1 MSYRFMRILVM
12 FDLPVVTAAERREYV
27 KFRKYLIK
35 SGFLMMQESVY
46 CKLSPN
52 STLADAMIENVR
64 RNKPEKGLVQV
75 LKVTEKQYAKME
87 FIVGEGRSEVLSSD
101 DRLVIL

>member
-12 FDLPVVTAAERREYV
+12 FDLPVITSAERKEYA

-35 SGFLMMQESVY
+35 AGFLMMQESVY
-46 CKLSPN
+46 CKLTPN
-52 STLADAMIENVR
+52 STLADAAIENVR
-64 RNKPEKGLVQV
+64 KNKPEKGLVQV

-87 FIVGEGRSEVLSSD
+87 YIVGEGRTEVLSSD
-101 DRLVIL
+101 DRLVVL

>member
-1 MSYRFMRILVM
+1 MRILVM
-12 FDLPVVTAAERREYV
+12 FDLPMTTSAERKEYT

-52 STLADAMIENVR
+52 STLADAVIENVR
-64 RNKPEKGLVQV
+64 KNKPEKGVVQV
-75 LKVTEKQYAKME
+75 LRVTEKQYAKME
-87 FIVGEGRSEVLSSD
+87 YIVGEGQTEVLSSD

>member
-12 FDLPVVTAAERREYV
+12 FDLPVDTSADRREYV

-35 SGFLMMQESVY
+35 SGFLMLQESIY

-52 STLADAMIENVR
+52 STLAEAMIENIR
-64 RNKPEKGLVQV
+64 KNKPEKGLVQV

-87 FIVGEGRSEVLSSD
+87 YIVGEGKTEVLTSD
-101 DRLVIL
+101 ERLVVL

>member
-12 FDLPVVTAAERREYV
+12 FDLPVVTSAERKEYA

-52 STLADAMIENVR
+52 STLADAMIDNVR
-64 RNKPEKGLVQV
+64 KNKPEKGLVQV
-75 LKVTEKQYAKME
+75 LRVTEKQYAKME
-87 FIVGEGRSEVLSSD
+87 YIVGEGRTEVLSSD

>member
-1 MSYRFMRILVM
+1 MSYRFMRVLVM
-12 FDLPVVTAAERREYV
+12 FDLPTVTSADRKEYT

-35 SGFLMMQESVY
+35 SGFLMLQESIY

-52 STLADAMIENVR
+52 STLADAVIENVR
-64 RNKPEKGLVQV
+64 KNKPEKGLVQV
-75 LKVTEKQYAKME
+75 LRVTEKQYAKME
-87 FIVGEGRSEVLSSD
+87 YIVGEGNTEVLASD

>member
-1 MSYRFMRILVM
+1 M
-12 FDLPVVTAAERREYV
+12 FDLPVVTAADRKEYA

-35 SGFLMMQESVY
+35 SGFMMMQESIY

-52 STLADAMIENVR
+52 STLADAAIENIR
-64 RNKPEKGLVQV
+64 KNKPEKGLVQV

-87 FIVGEGRSEVLSSD
+87 YIVGEGKTEVLTSD
-101 DRLVIL
+101 ERLVIL

>member
-12 FDLPVVTAAERREYV
+12 FDLPVVTSAERKEYA

-52 STLADAMIENVR
+52 STLADAAIENVR
-64 RNKPEKGLVQV
+64 KNKPEKGLVQV

-87 FIVGEGRSEVLSSD
+87 FIVGEGRTEVLSSD

>member
-1 MSYRFMRILVM
+1 MRILVM
-12 FDLPVVTAAERREYV
+12 FDLPVVTSADRKEYT

-35 SGFLMMQESVY
+35 SGFIMMQESVY

-52 STLADAMIENVR
+52 STLADAAIENVR
-64 RNKPEKGLVQV
+64 KNKPEKGLVQV
-75 LKVTEKQYAKME
+75 LRVTEKQYAKME
-87 FIVGEGRSEVLSSD
+87 FIVGEGHTEVLSSD

>member
-12 FDLPVVTAAERREYV
+12 FDLPVVTSAERRGHV

-35 SGFLMMQESVY
+35 SGFLMMQESIY

-52 STLADAMIENVR
+52 STLADAAIENIR
-64 RNKPEKGLVQV
+64 KNKPENGLVQI

-87 FIVGEGRSEVLSSD
+87 YIVGDGQTEVLSSD

>member
-1 MSYRFMRILVM
+1 MRVIVM
-12 FDLPVVTAAERREYV
+12 FDLPTTTAVDRREYT

-52 STLADAMIENVR
+52 STLADSVVDNVR
-64 RNKPEKGLVQV
+64 KNRPDKGLVQV
-75 LKVTEKQYAKME
+75 LRVTEKQFAKME
-87 FIVGEGRSEVLSSD
+87 FIVGKGRNEVLASD